1 MNEIT
6 VIGSVLH
13 SKDWWDKAGE
23 ARINFINGASR
34 TGEIY
39 MTNVQTMVTR
49 VTAAAEGDKVTRLN
63 IIDHGDKNRA
73 FFGQDCLTCD
83 NFEKFAPV
91 LGRLGSLFNTT
102 SIVHLR
108 HCEVGQNQDLLR
120 MFAGTIGVAV
130 YAGTGYHN
138 SLLRENYGEYVRCSP
153 SGTIYNNAISP

>member
-63 IIDHGDKNRA
+63 IIDHGDKKRA

-102 SIVHLR
+102 SIVHLQ